1 MLNIPL
7 AKYTT
12 YKVGGPAKIYFKPE
26 NLQQLTSFL
35 QNLSEEEEI
44 FWLGLG
50 SNVLI
55 RDGGID
61 GAVIHVHNILNTI
74 ETLEYNNRGLLVKVG
89 VGVSCVKLS
98 KFCVTNKLA
107 TGAWFAG
114 IPGTMGGALAMNAGA
129 FGGETWNHVVS
140 VEVINRQGNII
151 KRHKEDYNIG
161 YRSVSCN
168 NNFNNQEWF
177 VSSVLFFEFADK
189 SSEDLQKEIQ
199 ILLQKRKATQ
209 PIGSLNCGS
218 VFKNPVNNFAAKLI
232 ESAKLKG
239 ERIGEAMVSTKH
251 ANFIINLGN
260 ATAKDLEALINLV
273 QKKVFIEHN
282 ILLELE
288 VKIVGK

>member
-1 MLNIPL
+1 
-7 AKYTT
+7 
-12 YKVGGPAKIYFKPE
+12 
-26 NLQQLTSFL
+26 
-35 QNLSEEEEI
+35 
-44 FWLGLG
+44 
-50 SNVLI
+50 
-55 RDGGID
+55 
-61 GAVIHVHNILNTI
+61 
-74 ETLEYNNRGLLVKVG
+74 
-89 VGVSCVKLS
+89 
-98 KFCVTNKLA
+98 
-107 TGAWFAG
+107 
-114 IPGTMGGALAMNAGA
+114 MNAGA

-151 KRHKEDYNIG
+151 KRHKKDYNIG
-161 YRSVSCN
+161 YRSVNCN
-168 NNFNNQEWF
+168 NNFNDQFNNQEWF
-177 VSSVLFFEFADK
+177 VSAVLFFEVADK

-218 VFKNPVNNFAAKLI
+218 VFKNPTNNFAAKLI

-288 VKIVGK
+288 VKIIGK